1 MGKLLRYTL
10 LFMWGTALWG
20 QSPSAFIKDLNLS
33 VDTTEYRWPQD
44 LRRFK
49 MQNFLMFQYSDAL
62 TLAQVSFKNVTSTK
76 GFRLMP
82 SSDYAVVDSFSSGDE
97 QQYKI
102 RFSDLNNSD
111 FLALKFK
118 SKRGDGPQFQIPLL
132 AVHPTYVAFYPK
144 DDVLF
149 IGEEKV
155 FEIITNNPDNLVL
168 EQRWQESE
176 GIKYRFSR
184 DGSRVLI
191 HLSALQAGKQIL
203 NFSLQTKKPILKKGN
218 LVFKLPATE
227 QEFAVKTSRLAF
239 LDVMQE
245 DYTLEVGH
253 NRAYEIQLEDHPF
266 LAMGKTYRIENQE
279 EKGGP
284 LIAEL
289 YTKSKLNNNKVLCLL
304 RIYAYHR
311 KSEGYL
317 YIKDGDKARFITNFN
332 SNPKTEITR
341 ISLQRE
347 GKDWQEGAVVYP
359 GENLTVK
366 LEGKSLHLG
375 EITFYGA
382 AILKGDTLVRNAN
395 EAFFRL
401 QIPMNLETRSIE
413 IFQNGN
419 SLGKSLQLRDY
430 QKARSFDFID
440 IRLGLQRYQL
450 NELAKPIFYDK
461 SLADV
466 LISFDPKK
474 IDAIDGLHGKQYLK
488 LKIKISNKSGALI
501 ELQEIENIVI
511 CPASNSPRFK
521 FYNEKDC
528 RYEDLNLNEVINSKT
543 YDLPEW
549 ATIDLEFSHQ
559 KDKHGGEGF
568 TKKVR
573 IYLERKINYN
583 IDVSFPAGLLILK
596 AGENDFSNF
605 GGISFAMMAQMS
617 FYHPRKVAKLQPF
630 KLGAGFIALDAFNF
644 SENSDNRDVG
654 LVFLGSLYPTSS
666 ENRLSF
672 PIYMGYGYLLKQKK
686 GFFLIG
692 PGIRVRL

>member
-1 MGKLLRYTL
+1 
-10 LFMWGTALWG
+10 
-20 QSPSAFIKDLNLS
+20 
-33 VDTTEYRWPQD
+33 
-44 LRRFK
+44 
-49 MQNFLMFQYSDAL
+49 
-62 TLAQVSFKNVTSTK
+62 
-76 GFRLMP
+76 
-82 SSDYAVVDSFSSGDE
+82 
-97 QQYKI
+97 
-102 RFSDLNNSD
+102 
-111 FLALKFK
+111 
-118 SKRGDGPQFQIPLL
+118 
-132 AVHPTYVAFYPK
+132 
-144 DDVLF
+144 
-149 IGEEKV
+149 
-155 FEIITNNPDNLVL
+155 
-168 EQRWQESE
+168 
-176 GIKYRFSR
+176 
-184 DGSRVLI
+184 
-191 HLSALQAGKQIL
+191 
-203 NFSLQTKKPILKKGN
+203 
-218 LVFKLPATE
+218 
-227 QEFAVKTSRLAF
+227 
-239 LDVMQE
+239 
-245 DYTLEVGH
+245 
-253 NRAYEIQLEDHPF
+253 
-266 LAMGKTYRIENQE
+266 
-279 EKGGP
+279 
-284 LIAEL
+284 
-289 YTKSKLNNNKVLCLL
+289 
-304 RIYAYHR
+304 
-311 KSEGYL
+311 
-317 YIKDGDKARFITNFN
+317 
-332 SNPKTEITR
+332 
-341 ISLQRE
+341 
-347 GKDWQEGAVVYP
+347 
-359 GENLTVK
+359 
-366 LEGKSLHLG
+366 
-375 EITFYGA
+375 
-382 AILKGDTLVRNAN
+382 
-395 EAFFRL
+395 
-401 QIPMNLETRSIE
+401 
-413 IFQNGN
+413 
-419 SLGKSLQLRDY
+419 LGKSLQLRDY
-430 QKARSFDFID
+430 QKARPFDFID

-474 IDAIDGLHGKQYLK
+474 IDVVDGLHGKQYLK
-488 LKIKISNKSGALI
+488 LKIKISNKNGALI

-573 IYLERKINYN
+573 VYLERKINYN

-672 PIYMGYGYLLKQKK
+672 PIYAGYGYLLKQKK

>member
-1 MGKLLRYTL
+1 MGKLIAYII
-10 LFMWGTALWG
+10 LFMWGTVLLG
-20 QSPSAFIKDLNLS
+20 QSPSVFIKDLQLAI
-33 VDTTEYRWPQD
+33 DTNEYRWPQD
-44 LRRFK
+44 QKRFK
-49 MQNFLMFQYSDAL
+49 KQNFLMFKYEDAFAFAL
-62 TLAQVSFKNVTSTK
+62 VSYQSIPGKK
-76 GFRLMP
+76 GFRLMG
-82 SSDYAVVDSFSSGDE
+82 SSDYSVVDSLISDSGS
-97 QQYKI
+97 QYKI
-102 RFSDLNNSD
+102 RFRDLNNSD
-111 FLALKFK
+111 FLHLKFT
-118 SKRGDGPQFQIPLL
+118 SRNGSQQFQVPLL
-132 AVHPTYVAFYPK
+132 AIHPTYVAFYPK
-144 DDVLF
+144 DDILF

-184 DGSRVLI
+184 EGNRVLL
-191 HLSALQAGKQIL
+191 HLSATKAGKQNL
-203 NFSLQTKKPILKKGN
+203 AFKMATNKPVVVHSRM
-218 LVFKLPATE
+218 VFALPTIE
-227 QEFAVKTSRLAF
+227 HEFTVKTSRLAF
-239 LDVMQE
+239 LDVKQE
-245 DYTLEVGH
+245 NLILEIGQTK
-253 NRAYEIQLEDHPF
+253 AYEIQLEDHPF

-289 YTKSKLNNNKVLCLL
+289 FTKTKLNNNKVLCLL
-304 RIYAYHR
+304 RLYAYHR

-317 YIKDGDKARFITNFN
+317 FIKDGDKARFITNFN
-332 SNPKTEITR
+332 SNPKTEISR

-347 GKDWQEGAVVYP
+347 GKDWQESSVVYP
-359 GENLTVK
+359 GESLTLK

-375 EITFYGA
+375 DITFYGA
-382 AILKGDTLVRNAN
+382 ALLEGDTLVRNAN
-395 EAFFRL
+395 EAYFRL

-413 IFQNGN
+413 IFQNGT
-419 SLGKSLQLRDY
+419 SLGKALQLKDY
-430 QKARSFDFID
+430 QKARPFDFID
-440 IRLGLQRYQL
+440 LRLGLQRYQL

-466 LISFDPKK
+466 LLTFDSKK
-474 IDAIDGLHGKQYLK
+474 IDVVDGLHGKQYLK
-488 LKIKISNKSGALI
+488 LKIKISTKNGALI
-501 ELQEIENIVI
+501 ELAEVENIVI

-521 FYNEKDC
+521 FYNEQDC
-528 RYEDLNLNEVINSKT
+528 RYEDLNLNDIINSKT

-549 ATIDLEFSHQ
+549 ATIDLEFSHY
-559 KDKHGGEGF
+559 KNKHGGEGF

-644 SENSDNRDVG
+644 SENSGNRDVG

-672 PIYMGYGYLLKQKK
+672 PIYVGYGYLLKQQK

>member
-1 MGKLLRYTL
+1 
-10 LFMWGTALWG
+10 MWGTVLVG
-20 QSPSAFIKDLNLS
+20 QSPSAFIKDLHLA
-33 VDTTEYRWPQD
+33 VDTNEYRWPQD
-44 LRRFK
+44 QKRFNK
-49 MQNFLMFQYSDAL
+49 QNFLMFKYQDAFSF
-62 TLAQVSFKNVTSTK
+62 AEVSFKKLPDVK
-76 GFRLMP
+76 GFRLMET
-82 SSDYAVVDSFSSGDE
+82 SDYTVVDSLINDE
-97 QQYKI
+97 KSQYKI
-102 RFSDLNNSD
+102 RFRDLNNSD
-111 FLALKFK
+111 FLYLKFGGK
-118 SKRGDGPQFQIPLL
+118 NNSAQQFQVPLL
-132 AVHPTYVAFYPK
+132 AVHPTYVALYPK
-144 DDVLF
+144 DDILF

-155 FEIITNNPDNLVL
+155 FEIITNNPDNLML

-184 DGSRVLI
+184 DGSRVLL
-191 HLSALQAGKQIL
+191 HLSALNAGEQML
-203 NFSLQTKKPILKKGN
+203 SFSIQTKKPFLENGN
-218 LVFKLPATE
+218 LVFSLPATE
-227 QEFAVKTSRLAF
+227 HEFTVKTSRLAF
-239 LDVMQE
+239 LDLKQE
-245 DYTLEVGH
+245 DLTLEIGQ
-253 NRAYEIQLEDHPF
+253 NKAYEIQLEDHPF

-289 YTKSKLNNNKVLCLL
+289 FTETKLNNNKVLCLL
-304 RIYAYHR
+304 RLYAYHR

-317 YIKDGDKARFITNFN
+317 FIKDGDKARFITNFN
-332 SNPKTEITR
+332 SNPKTEISR

-347 GKDWQEGAVVYP
+347 GKEWQESSVVYP
-359 GENLTVK
+359 GENLTIK
-366 LEGKSLHLG
+366 LEGKSLQLG

-382 AILKGDTLVRNAN
+382 AILEGDTLVRNAN
-395 EAFFRL
+395 EAYFRL

-419 SLGKSLQLRDY
+419 SLGKSLQLKDY
-430 QKARSFDFID
+430 QKARPFDFID
-440 IRLGLQRYQL
+440 LRLGLQRYQL

-466 LISFDPKK
+466 LITFDPKK
-474 IDAIDGLHGKQYLK
+474 IDVVDGLHGKQYFK
-488 LKIKISNKSGALI
+488 LKIKISNKNGALI
-501 ELQEIENIVI
+501 ELQEVENIVI

-521 FYNEKDC
+521 FYNQKDC
-528 RYEDLNLNEVINSKT
+528 RYEDLNLNDIINSKT

-549 ATIDLEFSHQ
+549 AMIDLEFSHQ

-573 IYLERKINYN
+573 IYLERLINYN

-596 AGENDFSNF
+596 SGENDFSNF

-644 SENSDNRDVG
+644 SENSGNRDVG

-672 PIYMGYGYLLKQKK
+672 PIYIGYGYLLKQQK

-692 PGIRVRL
+692 PGIRVRM

>member
-1 MGKLLRYTL
+1 MGKFVRCIV
-10 LFMWGTALWG
+10 LFMWGTVLVG
-20 QSPSAFIKDLNLS
+20 QSPSAFIKDLHLA
-33 VDTTEYRWPQD
+33 VDTNEYRWPQHQK
-44 LRRFK
+44 RFNK
-49 MQNFLMFQYSDAL
+49 QNFLMFKYEDAF
-62 TLAQVSFKNVTSTK
+62 TFAEVSFKNAQADK
-76 GFRLMP
+76 GFRLMET
-82 SSDYAVVDSFSSGDE
+82 SDYTIVDSLLSE
-97 QQYKI
+97 EKTQYKI
-102 RFSDLNNSD
+102 RFRDLDNSD
-111 FLALKFK
+111 FLYLKFGQK
-118 SKRGDGPQFQIPLL
+118 SASAQQFRVPLL
-132 AVHPTYVAFYPK
+132 AVHPTYVALYPK

-155 FEIITNNPDNLVL
+155 FEIITNSPDNLTL

-184 DGSRVLI
+184 DGSRVLL
-191 HLSALQAGKQIL
+191 HLSALKAGEQML
-203 NFSLQTKKPILKKGN
+203 SFSMQTKKPVLENGK
-218 LVFKLPATE
+218 LVFNLPETRH
-227 QEFAVKTSRLAF
+227 EFTVKTSRLAF
-239 LDVMQE
+239 LDVKQE
-245 DYTLEVGH
+245 ELTLEIG
-253 NRAYEIQLEDHPF
+253 NTKAYEIQLEDHPF

-279 EKGGP
+279 DKGGP

-289 YTKSKLNNNKVLCLL
+289 FTKTKLNNNKVLCLL
-304 RIYAYHR
+304 RLYAYHR

-317 YIKDGDKARFITNFN
+317 FIKDGDKARFITNFN
-332 SNPKTEITR
+332 SNPKTEISR

-347 GKDWQEGAVVYP
+347 GKDWQESSVVYP
-359 GENLTVK
+359 GENITVK

-382 AILKGDTLVRNAN
+382 ALLEGDTLVRNAN
-395 EAFFRL
+395 EAYFRL
-401 QIPMNLETRSIE
+401 QIPMNLETRNIE

-419 SLGKSLQLRDY
+419 SLAKSLQLRDY
-430 QKARSFDFID
+430 QKARPFDFID
-440 IRLGLQRYQL
+440 LRLGLQRYQL

-466 LISFDPKK
+466 LITFDAKK
-474 IDAIDGLHGKQYLK
+474 IDVVDGLHGKQYFK
-488 LKIKISNKSGALI
+488 LKIKISNKNGALI
-501 ELQEIENIVI
+501 ELAEVENIVI

-528 RYEDLNLNEVINSKT
+528 RYEDLNLNDIINSKT

-549 ATIDLEFSHQ
+549 AIIDLEFSHL

-568 TKKVR
+568 TKKAR

-596 AGENDFSNF
+596 SGENDFSNF

-644 SENSDNRDVG
+644 SENSGNRDVG

-672 PIYMGYGYLLKQKK
+672 PIYVGYGYLLKQQK